1 MRRLR
6 TLIKNKKILITGIYG
21 FLGKHLAIKLHDNN
35 EIIGINLPN
44 KSKNLQK
51 ELDNITIIEGD
62 VSENNTLEKINS
74 DIDLIL
80 HFGSPTSVILFKQD
94 PTRHFNNTVNGMK
107 NILEFAKKNSI
118 KKLIYPSSAS
128 VYAKNSPPHTEN
140 IIPKPSNPY
149 GSAKVECENLA
160 HSYNDTVNSIGLR
173 IFAVYGPGEETKQ
186 NLSSVINLFLGDV
199 KNSRKPVIFGDGTQ
213 TRDFIYVDDAIS
225 AIINSTELPQQGII
239 NVGSGIST
247 SFNLVIEKIGNIV
260 EKKIEPVY
268 VKKESNYVEKLQAD
282 TKLMESTLKIHPLS
296 IELGIS
302 KFAKYLNII

>member
-1 MRRLR
+1 M
-6 TLIKNKKILITGIYG
+6 IKNKKILITGIYG

-44 KSKNLQK
+44 GPNNLQK

-80 HFGSPTSVILFKQD
+80 HFGSPPSVILFNQD
-94 PTRHFNNTVNGMK
+94 PTRYFNNTINGMK
-107 NILEFAKKNSI
+107 NILEFAKKNSV

-128 VYAKNSPPHTEN
+128 VYAKNPPPHTEN

-160 HSYNDTVNSIGLR
+160 RSYNDTVNSIGLR

-186 NLSSVINLFLGDV
+186 NLSSVISLFLEDV
-199 KNSRKPVIFGDGTQ
+199 KNSKKPVIFGDGTQ
-213 TRDFIYVDDAIS
+213 TRDFIYVDDVMS

-239 NVGSGIST
+239 NVGSGIPT
-247 SFNLVIEKIGNIV
+247 SFNQVIEKIGNIV
-260 EKKIEPVY
+260 EKKINPVY
-268 VKKESNYVEKLQAD
+268 VKKESNYIEKLQAD
-282 TKLMESTLKIHPLS
+282 TKLMKNTLKINPLS

>member
-44 KSKNLQK
+44 GPNNLQK

-80 HFGSPTSVILFKQD
+80 HFGSPPSVILFNQD
-94 PTRHFNNTVNGMK
+94 PTRYFNNTINGMK
-107 NILEFAKKNSI
+107 NILEFAKKNSV

-128 VYAKNSPPHTEN
+128 VYAKNPPPHTEN

-160 HSYNDTVNSIGLR
+160 RSYNDTVKSIGLR
-173 IFAVYGPGEETKQ
+173 IFAVYRTGEETKQ
-186 NLSSVINLFLGDV
+186 NLSSVISLFLEDV
-199 KNSRKPVIFGDGTQ
+199 KNSKKPVIFGDGTQ
-213 TRDFIYVDDAIS
+213 TRDFIYVDDVIT

-239 NVGSGIST
+239 NVGSGIPT
-247 SFNLVIEKIGNIV
+247 SFNQVIEKISNIV
-260 EKKIEPVY
+260 EKKINPVY

-282 TKLMESTLKIHPLS
+282 TKLMKNTLKINPLS

>member
-1 MRRLR
+1 M
-6 TLIKNKKILITGIYG
+6 IKNKKILITGIYG
-21 FLGKHLAIKLHDNN
+21 FLGKHLALKLHDNN

-51 ELDNITIIEGD
+51 EFDNITIIEGD

-80 HFGSPTSVILFKQD
+80 HFGSPASVILFKQD
-94 PTRHFNNTVNGMK
+94 PTRYFNNTINGMK
-107 NILEFAKKNSI
+107 NILEFAKKKSV

-186 NLSSVINLFLGDV
+186 NISSVINLFLEDV
-199 KNSRKPVIFGDGTQ
+199 KNSKNPIIFGDGTQ
-213 TRDFIYVDDAIS
+213 TRDFIYVDDVIT

-239 NVGSGIST
+239 NVGSGIPT
-247 SFNLVIEKIGNIV
+247 SFNQVIEKIGNIV
-260 EKKIEPVY
+260 EKKINPVY
-268 VKKESNYVEKLQAD
+268 IKKESNYVEKLQAD

>member
-1 MRRLR
+1 M
-6 TLIKNKKILITGIYG
+6 IKNKKILITGIYG

-260 EKKIEPVY
+260 EKKINPVY
-268 VKKESNYVEKLQAD
+268 IKKESNYVEKLQAD
-282 TKLMESTLKIHPLS
+282 TKLMENTVKINPLS
-296 IELGIS
+296 IEIGIS

>member
-1 MRRLR
+1 M
-6 TLIKNKKILITGIYG
+6 IKNKKILITGIYG

-282 TKLMESTLKIHPLS
+282 TKLMENTVKINPLS
-296 IELGIS
+296 IEIGIS

>member
-1 MRRLR
+1 M
-6 TLIKNKKILITGIYG
+6 IKNKKILITGIYG

-260 EKKIEPVY
+260 EKKINPVY
-268 VKKESNYVEKLQAD
+268 IKKESNYVEKLQAD

>member
-94 PTRHFNNTVNGMK
+94 PARYFNNTINGMK
-107 NILEFAKKNSI
+107 NILEFAKKNSV

-213 TRDFIYVDDAIS
+213 TRDFIYFDDAIS

-260 EKKIEPVY
+260 EKKIKPVY

>member
-1 MRRLR
+1 M
-6 TLIKNKKILITGIYG
+6 IKNKKILITGIYG

-260 EKKIEPVY
+260 EKKIKPVY

-282 TKLMESTLKIHPLS
+282 TKLMESTLKIHPSS

>member
-1 MRRLR
+1 
-6 TLIKNKKILITGIYG
+6 LIKNKKILITGIYG

-35 EIIGINLPN
+35 EIIGINLPD
-44 KSKNLQK
+44 KSNNLQK

-62 VSENNTLEKINS
+62 VSENSTLEKINS

-94 PTRHFNNTVNGMK
+94 PTRYFNNTINGMK
-107 NILEFAKKNSI
+107 NILEFAKKKSV

-140 IIPKPSNPY
+140 IVPKPSNPY
-149 GSAKVECENLA
+149 GIAKVECENLA
-160 HSYNDTVNSIGLR
+160 RSYNNTINSLGLR
-173 IFAVYGPGEETKQ
+173 IFAVYGPGEERKQ
-186 NLSSVINLFLGDV
+186 NLSSVINLFLEDV
-199 KNSRKPVIFGDGTQ
+199 KNSKNPVIFGDGTQ
-213 TRDFIYVDDAIS
+213 TRDFIYVDDVIT
-225 AIINSTELPQQGII
+225 AIINSTELSQQGII
-239 NVGSGIST
+239 NVGSGIPT
-247 SFNLVIEKIGNIV
+247 SFNQVIEKIGNIV
-260 EKKIEPVY
+260 EKKINPVY

-282 TKLMESTLKIHPLS
+282 TKLMENTLKINPLP

>member
-1 MRRLR
+1 
-6 TLIKNKKILITGIYG
+6 LIKNKKILITGIYG

-51 ELDNITIIEGD
+51 EFDNITIIEGD

-260 EKKIEPVY
+260 EKKIKPVY

>member
-6 TLIKNKKILITGIYG
+6 ILIKNKKILITGIYG

-44 KSKNLQK
+44 GPNNLQK

-80 HFGSPTSVILFKQD
+80 HFGSPPSVILFNQD
-94 PTRHFNNTVNGMK
+94 PTRYFNNTINGMK
-107 NILEFAKKNSI
+107 NILEFAKKNSV

-128 VYAKNSPPHTEN
+128 VYAKNPPPHTEN

-160 HSYNDTVNSIGLR
+160 RSYNDTVNSIGLR

-186 NLSSVINLFLGDV
+186 NLSSVISLFLEDV
-199 KNSRKPVIFGDGTQ
+199 KNSKKPVIFGDGTQ
-213 TRDFIYVDDAIS
+213 TRDFIYVDDVMS

-239 NVGSGIST
+239 NVGSGIPT
-247 SFNLVIEKIGNIV
+247 SFNQVIEKIGNIV
-260 EKKIEPVY
+260 EKKINPVY
-268 VKKESNYVEKLQAD
+268 VKKESNYIEKLQAD
-282 TKLMESTLKIHPLS
+282 TKLMKNTLKINPLS

>member
-1 MRRLR
+1 M
-6 TLIKNKKILITGIYG
+6 IKNKKILITGICG

-107 NILEFAKKNSI
+107 NILEFAKKNSV

-260 EKKIEPVY
+260 EKKIKPVY

>member
-1 MRRLR
+1 
-6 TLIKNKKILITGIYG
+6 LIKNKKILITGIYG

-260 EKKIEPVY
+260 EKKIKPVY

>member
-51 ELDNITIIEGD
+51 EFDNITIIEGD

-260 EKKIEPVY
+260 EKKIKPVY